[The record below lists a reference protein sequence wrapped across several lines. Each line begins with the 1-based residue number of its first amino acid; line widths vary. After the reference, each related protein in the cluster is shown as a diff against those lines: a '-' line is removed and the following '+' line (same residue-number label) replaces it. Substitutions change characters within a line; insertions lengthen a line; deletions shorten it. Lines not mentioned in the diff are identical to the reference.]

1 MNWQPRTKDGWGL
14 GLVERPRQ
22 TRLYRVDFMRP
33 SDIEFRVQ
41 LQGSPVILFLAA
53 LSLVAVPEALGQE
66 HIDFFEKKIRP
77 VLAER
82 CYQCH
87 SANAARTGTLM
98 GKLQLDTREGIQS
111 GGSRGP
117 AVVPGQPDQSMLIEA
132 MEYTNRN
139 LQMPPG
145 GKLPDSVIADFVE
158 WVALGAPDPRDAKAV
173 DTAAMDLESG
183 RRHWAFRP
191 LRPVDPPQVSAT
203 SPDEAAWTDSP
214 IDRFVLAKLAEMQFR
229 PSPEADRSTLI
240 RRAYLDL
247 IGLPPAPDEVDAFVR
262 DSSAT
267 PFRRLVDRLL
277 NSPHFGERWG
287 RHWLDVARFGESLGA
302 HEQDNAIRE
311 DAYRYR
317 DAVIRAFND
326 DLPYD
331 QFVRYQIAAA
341 PKSLPAWRRDLG
353 MFVQLGTSMSKTDNP
368 NDRKFH
374 RLDDMVSATG
384 QAFLALTVGC
394 ARCHDHKIDPI
405 TAEEYY
411 QLTAVFFDEAEVKPD
426 AGGKYVPLEVTTP
439 HLLAGGSWGRPVKPV
454 EPGFL
459 RVLMR
464 EDRGPMDWRPRPEA
478 TNGLDAQFGSSNL
491 GMLANW
497 LTDVE
502 HGAGALLAR
511 VIVNRLWQHHFGRGI
526 VSTPNDFGKLG
537 TAPTHPALLDWLA
550 SQLIREDWQLKPI
563 HRLIMNT
570 AVYKQAPG
578 ANFAQAGQDAYNEYL
593 WHRRPLRMEAE
604 VIRDHILSV
613 SGSLRTNI
621 YGPSTPIGNRK
632 ESFKDTPDTWR
643 RSVYLMSPR
652 FHLHPVLKI
661 FDPPDNTQSIGLRD
675 VSTTPSSTA
684 FMLNAP
690 FVWEQAERFAQR
702 VLARAGVAPG
712 PQIELVYRIALS
724 RPPTAEEREI
734 GLSFLG
740 QWRTGALAA
749 GKKPGSLD
757 APSPLVQY
765 CHAVMSLNEFVYV
778 H

>member
-1 MNWQPRTKDGWGL
+1 MEDRSGV
-14 GLVERPRQ
+14 VECQRGG
-22 TRLYRVDFMRP
+22 RVIRF
-33 SDIEFRVQ
+33 
-41 LQGSPVILFLAA
+41 
-53 LSLVAVPEALGQE
+53 LVAVSLLGVPGALGQD
-66 HIDFFEKKIRP
+66 HIDFFEKRIRP

-87 SANAARTGTLM
+87 SAEAARTGTLM
-98 GKLQLDTREGIQS
+98 GKLQLDTREGVQQ

-117 AVVPGQPDQSMLIEA
+117 AIVPGQPDQSMLIEA
-132 MEYTNRN
+132 LKYTDRN

-145 GKLPDSVIADFVE
+145 GKLPDSVIDDFVQ

-173 DTAAMDLESG
+173 DTAALDLESG
-183 RRHWAFRP
+183 RRHWAFRA
-191 LRPVDPPQVSAT
+191 LSPVDPPEISAVG
-203 SPDEAAWTDSP
+203 PVEAAWTDSP
-214 IDRFVLAKLAEMQFR
+214 IDRFVLAKLREMQFR
-229 PSPEADRSTLI
+229 PSQEADRTTLI
-240 RRAYLDL
+240 RRAYFDL
-247 IGLPPAPDEVDAFVR
+247 IGLPPPPDEVEALAR
-262 DSSAT
+262 DSSAA
-267 PFRRLVDRLL
+267 PFRQLVDRLL
-277 NSPHFGERWG
+277 TSPHYGERWG
-287 RHWLDVARFGESLGA
+287 RHWLDAARFGESSGA
-302 HEQDNAIRE
+302 HEGDNAIQE
-311 DAYRYR
+311 EAYRYR

-331 QFVRYQIAAA
+331 EFVRHQIAGA
-341 PKSLPAWRRDLG
+341 PKSLPAWQRDLG
-353 MFVQLGTSMSKTDNP
+353 MFVQIGTNLSKTDNP

-411 QLTAVFFDEAEVKPD
+411 QLTAVFFDEAEVIPD
-426 AGGKYVPLEVTTP
+426 AGGKHVPLEVTTP
-439 HLLAGGSWGRPVKPV
+439 HLLAGGSWASPVKPV

-464 EDRGPMDWRPRPEA
+464 DGRSPKDWQPRPEA
-478 TNGLDAQFGSSNL
+478 ANGLEAQSESSNL

-502 HGAGALLAR
+502 DGAGALLAR

-537 TAPTHPALLDWLA
+537 TEPTHPALLDWLA
-550 SQLIREDWQLKPI
+550 SQLIREGWRLKPI
-563 HRLIMNT
+563 HRLIMNS
-570 AVYKQAPG
+570 AVYKQASST
-578 ANFAQAGQDAYNEYL
+578 NLAQAEHDAYNEYL

-604 VIRDHILSV
+604 VIRDHMLSV
-613 SGSLRTNI
+613 SGSLLTST

-632 ESFKDTPDTWR
+632 QPFNDTPDTWR

-652 FHLHPVLKI
+652 FDLHPVLKI
-661 FDPPDNTQSIGLRD
+661 FDPPDNTQSIGLRE

-690 FVWEQAERFAQR
+690 FVWEQAKRFARR
-702 VLARAGVAPG
+702 VQGRVGDDPG
-712 PQIELVYRIALS
+712 LQIESVYRIALS
-724 RPPTAEEREI
+724 RPPTVEEREM
-734 GLSFLG
+734 GRTFLG
-740 QWRTGALAA
+740 QRPADVLEAD
-749 GKKPGSLD
+749 KEPDSLG

-765 CHAVMSLNEFVYV
+765 CHAVMSLNEFIYV
-778 H
+778 Q

>member
-1 MNWQPRTKDGWGL
+1 MIRFLIAVSLL
-14 GLVERPRQ
+14 G
-22 TRLYRVDFMRP
+22 
-33 SDIEFRVQ
+33 
-41 LQGSPVILFLAA
+41 A
-53 LSLVAVPEALGQE
+53 PEALGQDR
-66 HIDFFEKKIRP
+66 IGFFEKKIRP

-87 SANAARTGTLM
+87 SSEAARTGMLM
-98 GKLQLDTREGIQS
+98 GKLQLDTREGVQQ

-117 AVVPGQPDQSMLIEA
+117 GIVPGQPDQSMLIEA
-132 MEYTNRN
+132 LKYTDRN

-145 GKLPDSVIADFVE
+145 GKLPDSVIADFVQ
-158 WVALGAPDPRDAKAV
+158 WVALGAPDPREARAV
-173 DTAAMDLESG
+173 DTAAMALRSG

-191 LRPVDPPQVSAT
+191 LGPVDPPEVSAA
-203 SPDEAAWTDSP
+203 SPDEAAWAGSA
-214 IDRFVLAKLAEMQFR
+214 IDRFVLAKQREMQFR
-229 PSPEADRSTLI
+229 PSQEADRTTLI
-240 RRAYLDL
+240 RRAYFDL
-247 IGLPPAPDEVDAFVR
+247 IGLPPPPDEVEAFLR
-262 DSSAT
+262 DSSAA
-267 PFRRLVDRLL
+267 PFRQLVDRLL
-277 NSPHFGERWG
+277 ASPHYGERWG
-287 RHWLDVARFGESLGA
+287 RHWLDAARFGESLGA
-302 HEQDNAIRE
+302 HEGDNAIRE

-331 QFVRYQIAAA
+331 EFVRCQIAGA
-341 PKSLPAWRRDLG
+341 PKSSPAWRRDLG
-353 MFVQLGTSMSKTDNP
+353 MFVQIGTSLSKTDNP

-426 AGGKYVPLEVTTP
+426 AGGKHVPLEVTTP
-439 HLLAGGSWGRPVKPV
+439 HLLAGGSWARPVKPV

-464 EDRGPMDWRPRPEA
+464 DGRSPQDWRPRPEDA
-478 TNGLDAQFGSSNL
+478 SGLEARFESSKL

-497 LTDVE
+497 LADVE
-502 HGAGALLAR
+502 DGAGALLAR

-537 TAPTHPALLDWLA
+537 TEPTHPALLDWLA
-550 SQLIREDWQLKPI
+550 SRLIREGWQLKPI

-570 AVYKQAPG
+570 AVYQQA
-578 ANFAQAGQDAYNEYL
+578 ASTNLAQARHDAYNEYL

-613 SGSLRTNI
+613 SGSLRANVH
-621 YGPSTPIGNRK
+621 GPSTPIGNRK
-632 ESFKDTPDTWR
+632 RHFEDTPDTWR

-652 FHLHPVLKI
+652 FHLHPVLRI
-661 FDPPDNTQSIGLRD
+661 FDPPDNTQSIGLRY

-690 FVWEQAERFAQR
+690 FVWGQAERFARR
-702 VLARAGVAPG
+702 VRDRAGSDPG
-712 PQIELVYRIALS
+712 LRVETVYRIALS

-740 QWRTGALAA
+740 QRHAGALGA
-749 GKKPGSLD
+749 GTEPGSLD
-757 APSPLVQY
+757 GPSPLVQY
-765 CHAVMSLNEFVYV
+765 CHAVMSLNEFIYV

>member
-1 MNWQPRTKDGWGL
+1 M
-14 GLVERPRQ
+14 
-22 TRLYRVDFMRP
+22 
-33 SDIEFRVQ
+33 
-41 LQGSPVILFLAA
+41 ILSLIA
-53 LSLVAVPEALGQE
+53 LSLLGVTGALGQDQ
-66 HIDFFEKKIRP
+66 IDFFEKKIRP

-87 SANAARTGTLM
+87 SAESARTGTLM
-98 GKLQLDTREGIQS
+98 GKLQLDTREGVQQ

-117 AVVPGQPDQSMLIEA
+117 VIMPGQPDQSMLIEA
-132 MEYTNRN
+132 LQYTNAN

-145 GKLPDSVIADFVE
+145 GKLPDSVIADFVR
-158 WVALGAPDPRDAKAV
+158 WVALGAPDPREGKAV
-173 DTAAMDLESG
+173 NTAAMELEAG

-191 LRPVDPPQVSAT
+191 LRPVDPPEIPGA
-203 SPDEAAWTDSP
+203 SPDEAAWADAP
-214 IDRFVLAKLAEMQFR
+214 IDRFVLAKLREMQFL
-229 PSPEADRSTLI
+229 PSQEADRSTLI
-240 RRAYLDL
+240 RRAYFDL
-247 IGLPPAPDEVDAFVR
+247 IGLPPTPDEVEAFVG
-262 DSSAT
+262 DSSTT
-267 PFRRLVDRLL
+267 PFRQLVDRLL
-277 NSPHFGERWG
+277 DSPHYGERWG
-287 RHWLDVARFGESLGA
+287 RHWLDAARFGESLGA
-302 HEQDNAIRE
+302 HEGDNAIRD

-331 QFVRYQIAAA
+331 QFVRYQISGA
-341 PKSLPAWRRDLG
+341 PNSVPAKRRDLG
-353 MFVQLGTSMSKTDNP
+353 MFVQLGTNLSKTDNP

-426 AGGKYVPLEVTTP
+426 AGGKFVPLEVTTP
-439 HLLAGGSWGRPVKPV
+439 HLLAGGSWQSPVRPV

-464 EDRGPMDWRPRPEA
+464 DGRSPVDWRSRPEV
-478 TNGLDAQFGSSNL
+478 TDGPEAQFESPNL

-537 TAPTHPALLDWLA
+537 TEPTHPALLDWLA
-550 SQLIREDWQLKPI
+550 SQLIREGWQLKPI

-570 AVYKQAPG
+570 AVYKQA
-578 ANFAQAGQDAYNEYL
+578 ASTNLAQARQDAYNEYL

-613 SGSLRTNI
+613 SGSLRTDI
-621 YGPSTPIGNRK
+621 YGPSIPIGNRK
-632 ESFKDTPDTWR
+632 KAFQDTPDTWR
-643 RSVYLMSPR
+643 RSLYLMSPR
-652 FHLHPVLKI
+652 FHLHPVLKV

-675 VSTTPSSTA
+675 VSTTPGSTA

-702 VLARAGVAPG
+702 VQDRVGGDPNL
-712 PQIELVYRIALS
+712 QIESVYRIALS
-724 RPPTAEEREI
+724 RPPTVEEREI

-740 QWRTGALAA
+740 QRPAGGAEAKREL
-749 GKKPGSLD
+749 GSLD

-765 CHAVMSLNEFVYV
+765 CHAVMNLNEFIYV

>member
-1 MNWQPRTKDGWGL
+1 M
-14 GLVERPRQ
+14 
-22 TRLYRVDFMRP
+22 
-33 SDIEFRVQ
+33 
-41 LQGSPVILFLAA
+41 ILFFIAVCLT
-53 LSLVAVPEALGQE
+53 AVPKTLGQDR
-66 HIDFFEKKIRP
+66 IDFFEKKVRP

-82 CYQCH
+82 CYSCH
-87 SANAARTGTLM
+87 SAQAARTGMLM
-98 GKLQLDTREGIQS
+98 GKLQLDTREGVQQ

-117 AVVPGQPDQSMLIEA
+117 AIVPGQPDQSVLIEA
-132 MEYTNRN
+132 LKYTNRN

-145 GKLPDSVIADFVE
+145 GKLPDSVIADFVQ
-158 WVALGAPDPRDAKAV
+158 WVAIGAPDPRDAEAV
-173 DTAAMDLESG
+173 DTAAMDLEAG

-191 LRPVDPPQVSAT
+191 LRSVDPPQVSEA

-214 IDRFVLAKLAEMQFR
+214 IDRFVLSKLREMQFL
-229 PSPEADRSTLI
+229 PSKEADRPTLI
-240 RRAYLDL
+240 RRAYFDL
-247 IGLPPAPDEVDAFVR
+247 IGLPPAPDEVEAFVR
-262 DSSAT
+262 DSSAA

-277 NSPHFGERWG
+277 TSPHYGERWG
-287 RHWLDVARFGESLGA
+287 RHWLDTARFGESLGA

-331 QFVRYQIAAA
+331 EFVRYQVAGA
-341 PKSLPAWRRDLG
+341 PMSFPGGRQDLG
-353 MFVQLGTSMSKTDNP
+353 MFVQIGTNLSKTDNP

-426 AGGKYVPLEVTTP
+426 AGGKFVPLEVTTP
-439 HLLAGGSWGRPVKPV
+439 HLLAGGSWRRPVKPV

-464 EDRGPMDWRPRPEA
+464 DGRGPEDWRPPPEA
-478 TNGLDAQFGSSNL
+478 SNGLEAQIEASEL
-491 GMLANW
+491 EMLANW

-511 VIVNRLWQHHFGRGI
+511 VIVNRLWQHHFGLGI

-537 TAPTHPALLDWLA
+537 TEPTHPALLDWLA
-550 SQLIREDWQLKPI
+550 SELIREGWRLKPI

-570 AVYKQAPG
+570 AVYKQATTS
-578 ANFAQAGQDAYNEYL
+578 NLAQARHDADNEYL
-593 WHRRPLRMEAE
+593 WHRRPMRMEAE

-613 SGSLRTNI
+613 SGSLRRNV
-621 YGPSTPIGNRK
+621 YGPSTPVGSRK
-632 ESFKDTPDTWR
+632 QPFKDTPDTWR
-643 RSVYLMSPR
+643 RSIYLMSPR
-652 FHLHPVLKI
+652 FNLHPVLKI
-661 FDPPDNTQSIGLRD
+661 FDPPDNMQSIGLRD
-675 VSTTPSSTA
+675 VSTTPSSAA

-702 VLARAGVAPG
+702 VRERAGVDPG
-712 PQIELVYRIALS
+712 LQIESAYRIALS
-724 RPPTAEEREI
+724 RPPTVEEREI

-740 QWRTGALAA
+740 QRRTGGLEA
-749 GKKPGSLD
+749 GDKPGSSNT
-757 APSPLVQY
+757 PSPLVQY
-765 CHAVMSLNEFVYV
+765 CHAVMSLNEFIYV

>member
-1 MNWQPRTKDGWGL
+1 M
-14 GLVERPRQ
+14 
-22 TRLYRVDFMRP
+22 
-33 SDIEFRVQ
+33 
-41 LQGSPVILFLAA
+41 ILFLIA
-53 LSLVAVPEALGQE
+53 LSLLGVAEALGQDR
-66 HIDFFEKKIRP
+66 IDFFEKKIRP

-87 SANAARTGTLM
+87 SAEAARTGMLM
-98 GKLQLDTREGIQS
+98 GTLQLDTREGVQQ

-117 AVVPGQPDQSMLIEA
+117 AVVPGHPDQSMLIEA
-132 MEYTNRN
+132 LKYTNRN

-145 GKLPDSVIADFVE
+145 GRLPDSVIADFVQ
-158 WVALGAPDPRDAKAV
+158 WVALGAPDPREAKAV

-191 LRPVDPPQVSAT
+191 LRPVDPPQVSAA

-214 IDRFVLAKLAEMQFR
+214 IDRFVLAKLREMQFL
-229 PSPEADRSTLI
+229 PSQEADRPTLI
-240 RRAYLDL
+240 RRAYFDL
-247 IGLPPAPDEVDAFVR
+247 IGLPPAPDEVEAFVR
-262 DSSAT
+262 DSSAAT
-267 PFRRLVDRLL
+267 FRQLVDRLL
-277 NSPHFGERWG
+277 TSPHYGERWG
-287 RHWLDVARFGESLGA
+287 RHWLDAARFGESLGA
-302 HEQDNAIRE
+302 HEQDNAMRE

-331 QFVRYQIAAA
+331 EFVRYQVAGA
-341 PKSLPAWRRDLG
+341 PESFPAKRRDLG
-353 MFVQLGTSMSKTDNP
+353 MFVQIGTNLSKTDNP

-384 QAFLALTVGC
+384 QAFLALTIGC

-439 HLLAGGSWGRPVKPV
+439 HLLAGGSWERPVKPV

-464 EDRGPMDWRPRPEA
+464 DGRSPKDWQPRPEA
-478 TNGLDAQFGSSNL
+478 ANGLEAQFESSKL

-511 VIVNRLWQHHFGRGI
+511 VIVNRLWQYHFGRGI
-526 VSTPNDFGKLG
+526 VSTSNDFGKLG
-537 TAPTHPALLDWLA
+537 TEPTHPDLLDWLA
-550 SQLIREDWQLKPI
+550 SELIREGWQLKPI

-570 AVYKQAPG
+570 AVYKQA
-578 ANFAQAGQDAYNEYL
+578 ASTNLAQARHDAYNEYL

-604 VIRDHILSV
+604 VIRDHMLSV
-613 SGSLRTNI
+613 SGSLRTKM

-632 ESFKDTPDTWR
+632 KPFRDTPDTWR

-652 FHLHPVLKI
+652 FNLHPVLKI

-690 FVWEQAERFAQR
+690 FVWVQAERFAQR
-702 VLARAGVAPG
+702 VRDRVGGDPG
-712 PQIELVYRIALS
+712 LQIESVYRIALS
-724 RPPTAEEREI
+724 RPPTVEEREI

-740 QWRTGALAA
+740 QRGAGASEA
-749 GKKPGSLD
+749 GKEPGSLD

-765 CHAVMSLNEFVYV
+765 CHAVMSLNEFIYV

>member
-1 MNWQPRTKDGWGL
+1 MLLYLIAVSLL
-14 GLVERPRQ
+14 GV
-22 TRLYRVDFMRP
+22 
-33 SDIEFRVQ
+33 S
-41 LQGSPVILFLAA
+41 
-53 LSLVAVPEALGQE
+53 EALGQDR
-66 HIDFFEKKIRP
+66 IDFFENKIRP

-87 SANAARTGTLM
+87 SAEAVRAGMLM
-98 GKLQLDTREGIQS
+98 GKLQLDTREGVQQ

-132 MEYTNRN
+132 LQYANRN

-145 GKLPDSVIADFVE
+145 GKLPDSVIADFVQ
-158 WVALGAPDPRDAKAV
+158 WVGLGAPDPRDAKAV

-183 RRHWAFRP
+183 RRHWAFHP
-191 LRPVDPPQVSAT
+191 LRAVDPPQLSAA
-203 SPDEAAWTDSP
+203 SPDESAWTESP
-214 IDRFVLAKLAEMQFR
+214 IDRFVLAKQREMQFR
-229 PSPEADRSTLI
+229 PSQEADRTTLI
-240 RRAYLDL
+240 RRAYFDL
-247 IGLPPAPDEVDAFVR
+247 IGLPPPPEEVEAFVR
-262 DSSAT
+262 DSSAA
-267 PFRRLVDRLL
+267 PFSQLVDRLL
-277 NSPHFGERWG
+277 ASPNYGERWG
-287 RHWLDVARFGESLGA
+287 RHWLDAARFGESLGA

-317 DAVIRAFND
+317 DAVIRTFND
-326 DLPYD
+326 GLPYD
-331 QFVRYQIAAA
+331 EFVRYQVAGASM
-341 PKSLPAWRRDLG
+341 SLPAGRRDLG
-353 MFVQLGTSMSKTDNP
+353 MFVQLGTNLSKTDNP

-411 QLTAVFFDEAEVKPD
+411 QLTAVFFDEADVEPD
-426 AGGKYVPLEVTTP
+426 AGGKYIPLEVTTP
-439 HLLAGGSWGRPVKPV
+439 HLLAAGSWQRPVKPV

-464 EDRGPMDWRPRPEA
+464 DGRNPKDWRPRPEA
-478 TNGLDAQFGSSNL
+478 TNGLEAQSESSKL

-511 VIVNRLWQHHFGRGI
+511 VIVNRLWQRHFGRGI

-537 TAPTHPALLDWLA
+537 TQPTHPALLDWLA
-550 SQLIREDWQLKPI
+550 SQLIREGWQLKPI
-563 HRLIMNT
+563 HLLIMNS
-570 AVYKQAPG
+570 AVYKQA
-578 ANFAQAGQDAYNEYL
+578 ASTNSDQARHDAYNEYL

-613 SGSLRTNI
+613 SGSLRTNM

-632 ESFKDTPDTWR
+632 EPFKDTPDTWR

-652 FHLHPVLKI
+652 FDLHPVLKI

-702 VLARAGVAPG
+702 VRDRVGGDPG
-712 PQIELVYRIALS
+712 LQIGSVYRIALS

-740 QWRTGALAA
+740 QRRAGALEA
-749 GKKPGSLD
+749 GQEPESLD

-765 CHAVMSLNEFVYV
+765 CHAVMSLNEFIYV

>member
-1 MNWQPRTKDGWGL
+1 MIP
-14 GLVERPRQ
+14 
-22 TRLYRVDFMRP
+22 
-33 SDIEFRVQ
+33 
-41 LQGSPVILFLAA
+41 FLIA
-53 LSLVAVPEALGQE
+53 LSLLGVPEALGQDR
-66 HIDFFEKKIRP
+66 IDFFEKKIRP
-77 VLAER
+77 VLAEQ
-82 CYQCH
+82 CYPCH
-87 SANAARTGTLM
+87 STEAARTGMLM
-98 GKLQLDTREGIQS
+98 GKLQLDTREGVQQ

-132 MEYTNRN
+132 LTYTNRN

-145 GKLPDSVIADFVE
+145 GRLSDSVIADFVQ
-158 WVALGAPDPRDAKAV
+158 WVALGAPDPREARAV
-173 DTAAMDLESG
+173 DTAAMVLESG

-191 LRPVDPPQVSAT
+191 LGPVDPPQVSAA

-214 IDRFVLAKLAEMQFR
+214 IDRFVLAKQREMQFV
-229 PSPEADRSTLI
+229 PSKEADRPTLI
-240 RRAYLDL
+240 RRAYFDL
-247 IGLPPAPDEVDAFVR
+247 IGLPPTPDEVEAFVR
-262 DSSAT
+262 DSSVES
-267 PFRRLVDRLL
+267 FRQLVDQLL
-277 NSPHFGERWG
+277 ASPHYGERWG
-287 RHWLDVARFGESLGA
+287 RHWLDAARFGESLGA

-317 DAVIRAFND
+317 DAVILAFND

-331 QFVRYQIAAA
+331 EFVRYQVAGA
-341 PKSLPAWRRDLG
+341 PESFPAKRRDLG
-353 MFVQLGTSMSKTDNP
+353 MFVQIGTNLSKTDNP

-439 HLLAGGSWGRPVKPV
+439 HLLAGGSWRRPVKPV

-464 EDRGPMDWRPRPEA
+464 DGRSPKDWQPRREA
-478 TNGLDAQFGSSNL
+478 SDGLEAQSESSKL

-537 TAPTHPALLDWLA
+537 TEPTHPALLDWLA
-550 SQLIREDWQLKPI
+550 SQLIREAWQLKPI

-570 AVYKQAPG
+570 AVYRQAVG
-578 ANFAQAGQDAYNEYL
+578 TSLAQARRDAYNEYL
-593 WHRRPLRMEAE
+593 WYRRPLRMEAE

-632 ESFKDTPDTWR
+632 NPFKDTPDTWR
-643 RSVYLMSPR
+643 RSVYLMSTR

-661 FDPPDNTQSIGLRD
+661 FDPPDNTQSVGLRD

-690 FVWEQAERFAQR
+690 FVWEHARHFAQR
-702 VLARAGVAPG
+702 VRDRAGGDPG
-712 PQIELVYRIALS
+712 LQIESVYRIALS
-724 RPPTAEEREI
+724 RPPTVEEREI

-740 QWRTGALAA
+740 QRRA
-749 GKKPGSLD
+749 GRLEASEEPGSVD
-757 APSPLVQY
+757 TPSPLAQY
-765 CHAVMSLNEFVYV
+765 CHAVMGLNEFIYV

>member
-1 MNWQPRTKDGWGL
+1 MIRFLIAVSFL
-14 GLVERPRQ
+14 G
-22 TRLYRVDFMRP
+22 
-33 SDIEFRVQ
+33 
-41 LQGSPVILFLAA
+41 
-53 LSLVAVPEALGQE
+53 VPAALGQDR
-66 HIDFFEKKIRP
+66 IDFFEKKIRP

-87 SANAARTGTLM
+87 SAEAARAGTLM
-98 GKLQLDTREGIQS
+98 GKLQLDTREGVQQ

-132 MEYTNRN
+132 LEYTNHN

-145 GKLPDSVIADFVE
+145 GKLPDSVIADFVQ
-158 WVALGAPDPRDAKAV
+158 WVSLGAPDPRDAKAV

-191 LRPVDPPQVSAT
+191 LSPVDPPEISAT
-203 SPDEAAWTDSP
+203 DPDDAAWTDSP
-214 IDRFVLAKLAEMQFR
+214 IDRFVLAKLHEMQFR
-229 PSPEADRSTLI
+229 PSQEADRTTLI
-240 RRAYLDL
+240 RRAYFDL
-247 IGLPPAPDEVDAFVR
+247 IGLPPPPDEVEEFVR
-262 DSSAT
+262 DSTAA
-267 PFRRLVDRLL
+267 PFRQLVDRLL
-277 NSPHFGERWG
+277 TSPHYGERWG
-287 RHWLDVARFGESLGA
+287 RHWLDAARFGESSGA
-302 HEQDNAIRE
+302 HEGDNAIQE

-331 QFVRYQIAAA
+331 EFVRYQIAGA
-341 PKSLPAWRRDLG
+341 PKSSPAWRRDLG
-353 MFVQLGTSMSKTDNP
+353 MFVQIGTNLSKTDNP

-411 QLTAVFFDEAEVKPD
+411 QLTAVFFDEAEVIPD
-426 AGGKYVPLEVTTP
+426 AGGKHVPLEVTTP
-439 HLLAGGSWGRPVKPV
+439 HLLAGGSWASPVKPV

-464 EDRGPMDWRPRPEA
+464 DGRSPKDWQPRPDA
-478 TNGLDAQFGSSNL
+478 ANGLEAQSESSNL

-502 HGAGALLAR
+502 DGAGALLAR

-537 TAPTHPALLDWLA
+537 TEPTHPALLDWLA
-550 SQLIREDWQLKPI
+550 SQLIREGWRLKPI
-563 HRLIMNT
+563 HRLIMNS
-570 AVYKQAPG
+570 AVYKQA
-578 ANFAQAGQDAYNEYL
+578 ASTNLAQAEHDAYNEYL

-604 VIRDHILSV
+604 VIRDHMLSV
-613 SGSLRTNI
+613 SGSLLTNT

-632 ESFKDTPDTWR
+632 QPFNDTPDTWR

-652 FHLHPVLKI
+652 FDLHPVLKI
-661 FDPPDNTQSIGLRD
+661 FDPPDNTQSIGLRE

-690 FVWEQAERFAQR
+690 FVWEQAKRFARR
-702 VLARAGVAPG
+702 VQGRVGDDPG
-712 PQIELVYRIALS
+712 LQIESVYRIALS
-724 RPPTAEEREI
+724 RPPTVEEREM

-740 QWRTGALAA
+740 QRPADALEA
-749 GKKPGSLD
+749 GKEPDSLD

-765 CHAVMSLNEFVYV
+765 CHAVMSLNEFIYV
-778 H
+778 Q

>member
-1 MNWQPRTKDGWGL
+1 VQAQGRRVTLFRFFIAVSLL
-14 GLVERPRQ
+14 GVP
-22 TRLYRVDFMRP
+22 
-33 SDIEFRVQ
+33 
-41 LQGSPVILFLAA
+41 GALA
-53 LSLVAVPEALGQE
+53 QDD
-66 HIDFFEKKIRP
+66 IDFFEKKIRP

-87 SANAARTGTLM
+87 SSEAARAGTLM
-98 GKLQLDTREGIQS
+98 GKLQLDTWAGVEQ

-117 AVVPGQPDQSMLIEA
+117 SVVPGQPDQSTLIEA
-132 MEYTNRN
+132 LEYTNRN

-145 GKLPDSVIADFVE
+145 GKLPDSVIADFVQ
-158 WVALGAPDPRDAKAV
+158 WVTLGAPDPRDAQAV
-173 DTAAMDLESG
+173 DTAAMDLEAG

-191 LRPVDPPQVSAT
+191 LRPVDPPQVSAAN
-203 SPDEAAWTDSP
+203 PVEAAWSDSP
-214 IDRFVLAKLAEMQFR
+214 IDRFVLAKLREMQFR
-229 PSPEADRSTLI
+229 PSQEADRTTLI
-240 RRAYLDL
+240 RRAYFDL
-247 IGLPPAPDEVDAFVR
+247 IGLPPGPDEVEAFVR
-262 DSSAT
+262 DSSAA
-267 PFRRLVDRLL
+267 PFRELVDRLL
-277 NSPHFGERWG
+277 TSPHYGERWG
-287 RHWLDVARFGESLGA
+287 RHWLDAARFGESLGA
-302 HEQDNAIRE
+302 HEGDNAIRE
-311 DAYRYR
+311 EAYRYR

-331 QFVRYQIAAA
+331 EFVRYQVAGAMD
-341 PKSLPAWRRDLG
+341 SLPAGRQDLG
-353 MFVQLGTSMSKTDNP
+353 MFVQLGTSLSKTDNP

-384 QAFLALTVGC
+384 QAFLALTIGC

-426 AGGKYVPLEVTTP
+426 AGGKYVPLELTTP
-439 HLLAGGSWGRPVKPV
+439 HLLAAGSWRRPVKPV

-464 EDRGPMDWRPRPEA
+464 EGRSPTDWQPRPEA
-478 TNGLDAQFGSSNL
+478 TNGLEEQSESSKL

-511 VIVNRLWQHHFGRGI
+511 VIVNRLWHHHFGRGI

-537 TAPTHPALLDWLA
+537 TEPTHPALLDWLA
-550 SQLIREDWQLKPI
+550 SKLIQEGWRFKPI
-563 HRLIMNT
+563 HRLMMNS
-570 AVYKQAPG
+570 AVYRQA
-578 ANFAQAGQDAYNEYL
+578 ASTELAQAQHDAYNEYL
-593 WHRRPLRMEAE
+593 WHRRPVRMEAE

-613 SGSLRTNI
+613 SGALRMNM
-621 YGPSTPIGNRK
+621 YGPSTPIGDRK
-632 ESFKDTPDTWR
+632 TPFNDTPDTWR
-643 RSVYLMSPR
+643 RSIYLMSPR
-652 FHLHPVLKI
+652 FHLHPVLRI

-690 FVWEQAERFAQR
+690 FVWEQAKRFAQR
-702 VLARAGVAPG
+702 VQDRVGGDPG
-712 PQIELVYRIALS
+712 LQIESVYRIALS

-740 QWRTGALAA
+740 QRGTGGLEAGTEAESMNAL
-749 GKKPGSLD
+749 
-757 APSPLVQY
+757 SPLAQY
-765 CHAVMSLNEFVYV
+765 CHAVMGLNEFIYV

>member
-1 MNWQPRTKDGWGL
+1 M
-14 GLVERPRQ
+14 
-22 TRLYRVDFMRP
+22 
-33 SDIEFRVQ
+33 
-41 LQGSPVILFLAA
+41 ILFLIG
-53 LSLVAVPEALGQE
+53 LSLLAVPEALGQDR
-66 HIDFFEKKIRP
+66 IDFFENKIRP
-77 VLAER
+77 VLAEQ

-87 SANAARTGTLM
+87 SAEAARTGILM
-98 GKLQLDTREGIQS
+98 GRLQLDTREGVQL

-132 MEYTNRN
+132 LEYTNRN

-145 GKLPDSVIADFVE
+145 GKLPDSVIADFVQ
-158 WVALGAPDPRDAKAV
+158 WVTLGAPDPRDAKAV

-191 LRPVDPPQVSAT
+191 LRPVDPPEVSAAG
-203 SPDEAAWTDSP
+203 PDEAAWTDSP
-214 IDRFVLAKLAEMQFR
+214 IDRFVLAKLREMQFL
-229 PSPEADRSTLI
+229 PSQEADRPTLI
-240 RRAYLDL
+240 RRAYFDL
-247 IGLPPAPDEVDAFVR
+247 IGLPPEPDEVEAFVR
-262 DSSAT
+262 DPSAGA
-267 PFRRLVDRLL
+267 FRQLVDRLL
-277 NSPHFGERWG
+277 TSPHYGERWG
-287 RHWLDVARFGESLGA
+287 RHWLDAARFGESLGA

-311 DAYRYR
+311 GAYQYR

-326 DLPYD
+326 DLPYHE
-331 QFVRYQIAAA
+331 FVRYQVAGA
-341 PKSLPAWRRDLG
+341 PESLPAIRRDLG
-353 MFVQLGTSMSKTDNP
+353 MFVQLGTNLSKTDNP

-439 HLLAGGSWGRPVKPV
+439 HLLAGGSWQRPVKPV

-464 EDRGPMDWRPRPEA
+464 DDRSPTDWRPRPE
-478 TNGLDAQFGSSNL
+478 TSNVLEAQSESSKL

-537 TAPTHPALLDWLA
+537 TEPTHPALLDWLT
-550 SQLIREDWQLKPI
+550 SQLIREGWQLKPI
-563 HRLIMNT
+563 HRLIMNS
-570 AVYKQAPG
+570 AVYKQA
-578 ANFAQAGQDAYNEYL
+578 ASTNLAQARHDAYNEYL

-613 SGSLRTNI
+613 SGSLRTNM

-632 ESFKDTPDTWR
+632 QPFKDTPDTWR

-675 VSTTPSSTA
+675 VSTTPTSTA

-702 VLARAGVAPG
+702 VRDRVGGDPSL
-712 PQIELVYRIALS
+712 QIELVYRIALS
-724 RPPTAEEREI
+724 RPPTVAEHEI

-740 QWRTGALAA
+740 QLRTGGLEAV
-749 GKKPGSLD
+749 KEPGSLD
-757 APSPLVQY
+757 APSPLLQY
-765 CHAVMSLNEFVYV
+765 CHAVMSLNEFIYV

>member
-1 MNWQPRTKDGWGL
+1 MIRFLIAVSLL
-14 GLVERPRQ
+14 GVSGALAQDR
-22 TRLYRVDFMRP
+22 
-33 SDIEFRVQ
+33 IE
-41 LQGSPVILFLAA
+41 L
-53 LSLVAVPEALGQE
+53 
-66 HIDFFEKKIRP
+66 FEKKIRP
-77 VLAER
+77 VLAEH

-87 SANAARTGTLM
+87 SAEAARAGTLM
-98 GKLQLDTREGIQS
+98 GKLQLDTREGVQQ

-132 MEYTNRN
+132 LEYTNRN

-145 GKLPDSVIADFVE
+145 GKLPDSVVADFVQ
-158 WVALGAPDPRDAKAV
+158 WVALGAPDPREGKAV
-173 DTAAMDLESG
+173 DTTAMDLEAG
-183 RRHWAFRP
+183 RRHWAFHP
-191 LRPVDPPQVSAT
+191 LRSVDPPQVSTA
-203 SPDEAAWTDSP
+203 SPDETAWSGSP
-214 IDRFVLAKLAEMQFR
+214 IDRFVLAKQREMQFL
-229 PSPEADRSTLI
+229 PSPEADRPTLI
-240 RRAYLDL
+240 RRAYFDL
-247 IGLPPAPDEVDAFVR
+247 IGLPPTPDEVEAFVR

-267 PFRRLVDRLL
+267 SFRELVDRLL
-277 NSPHFGERWG
+277 ASPHYGERWG
-287 RHWLDVARFGESLGA
+287 RHWLDAARFGESLGA
-302 HEQDNAIRE
+302 HEQDNAVRE

-331 QFVRYQIAAA
+331 EFVRFQVAGA
-341 PKSLPAWRRDLG
+341 PKSFPATRRDLG
-353 MFVQLGTSMSKTDNP
+353 MFVQLGTSLSKTDNP

-384 QAFLALTVGC
+384 QAFLALTIGC

-411 QLTAVFFDEAEVKPD
+411 QLTAVFFDEVDVKPD
-426 AGGKYVPLEVTTP
+426 AGGKYVPLELTAP
-439 HLLAGGSWGRPVKPV
+439 HLLSGGSWRSPVKPV

-464 EDRGPMDWRPRPEA
+464 NGRSPTDWQLGPEA
-478 TNGLDAQFGSSNL
+478 TTGLEAQFDSSEL

-537 TAPTHPALLDWLA
+537 TEPTHPALLDWLA
-550 SQLIREDWQLKPI
+550 SQLIREGWQLKPI
-563 HRLIMNT
+563 HRLIMNS
-570 AVYKQAPG
+570 AVYKQA
-578 ANFAQAGQDAYNEYL
+578 ASTNVAQARQDAYNEYL

-621 YGPSTPIGNRK
+621 FGRSTPIGNRK
-632 ESFKDTPDTWR
+632 QTFNDTPETWR
-643 RSVYLMSPR
+643 RSLYLMSPR
-652 FHLHPVLKI
+652 FHLHPVLKV
-661 FDPPDNTQSIGLRD
+661 FDPVDNTQSIGLRD

-690 FVWEQAERFAQR
+690 FVWEQAKRFAQR
-702 VLARAGVAPG
+702 VQDRVGGDPG
-712 PQIELVYRIALS
+712 LQIESVYRIALS
-724 RPPTAEEREI
+724 RPPTPEEREI
-734 GLSFLG
+734 GVSFLG
-740 QWRTGALAA
+740 QGRSGGLEA
-749 GKKPGSLD
+749 GKEPGSSD
-757 APSPLVQY
+757 APSPLAQY
-765 CHAVMSLNEFVYV
+765 CHAVMSLNEFIYV

>member
-1 MNWQPRTKDGWGL
+1 MSRFIIA
-14 GLVERPRQ
+14 V
-22 TRLYRVDFMRP
+22 
-33 SDIEFRVQ
+33 
-41 LQGSPVILFLAA
+41 
-53 LSLVAVPEALGQE
+53 SLLAVPEALGQDR
-66 HIDFFEKKIRP
+66 IDFFEKKIRP

-87 SANAARTGTLM
+87 SAEAARTGTLM
-98 GKLQLDTREGIQS
+98 GKLQLDTREGVRQ

-117 AVVPGQPDQSMLIEA
+117 AVVPGQPDQSVLIEA
-132 MEYTNRN
+132 LKYANRN

-145 GKLPDSVIADFVE
+145 GKLPDSVINDFVQ
-158 WVALGAPDPRDAKAV
+158 WVALGGSDPRDAKAV

-183 RRHWAFRP
+183 RRYWAFRP
-191 LRPVDPPQVSAT
+191 LSPVDPPELAAAG
-203 SPDEAAWTDSP
+203 PDEATWADSP
-214 IDRFVLAKLAEMQFR
+214 IDRFVLAKLREMQFR
-229 PSPEADRSTLI
+229 PSQEADRTTLI
-240 RRAYLDL
+240 RRAYFDL
-247 IGLPPAPDEVDAFVR
+247 IGLPPSPDEVEAFVR
-262 DSSAT
+262 DSSEA
-267 PFRRLVDRLL
+267 PFRQLVDRLL
-277 NSPHFGERWG
+277 TSPHYGERWG
-287 RHWLDVARFGESLGA
+287 RHWLDVARFGESIGA
-302 HEQDNAIRE
+302 HEGDNAIQE
-311 DAYRYR
+311 EAYRYR

-331 QFVRYQIAAA
+331 EFVRFQVAGA
-341 PKSLPAWRRDLG
+341 PKSFPAWRGDLG
-353 MFVQLGTSMSKTDNP
+353 MFVQIGTNLSRTDNP

-411 QLTAVFFDEAEVKPD
+411 QLTAVFFDKADVKAD
-426 AGGKYVPLEVTTP
+426 AGGKHIPLEVTTP
-439 HLLAGGSWGRPVKPV
+439 HLLAGGSWASPVKPV

-464 EDRGPMDWRPRPEA
+464 EGSSPKDWQPRAEA
-478 TNGLDAQFGSSNL
+478 ANSLEAQSESSNL

-502 HGAGALLAR
+502 DGAGALLAR

-537 TAPTHPALLDWLA
+537 TEPTHPALLDWLA
-550 SQLIREDWQLKPI
+550 SQLIREGWRLKPI
-563 HRLIMNT
+563 HRLIMNS
-570 AVYKQAPG
+570 AVYTQA
-578 ANFAQAGQDAYNEYL
+578 ASTNLAQAEHDAYNEYL

-613 SGSLRTNI
+613 SGSLRTNT

-632 ESFKDTPDTWR
+632 QPFRDTPDTWR

-652 FHLHPVLKI
+652 FDLHPVLKI
-661 FDPPDNTQSIGLRD
+661 FDPPDNAQSIGLRD

-702 VLARAGVAPG
+702 VQDRVGGDPG
-712 PQIELVYRIALS
+712 LQIESVYRIALS
-724 RPPTAEEREI
+724 RSPTVEEREI

-740 QWRTGALAA
+740 QWPASALEA
-749 GKKPGSLD
+749 GKERRPLD
-757 APSPLVQY
+757 NPSQLVQY
-765 CHAVMSLNEFVYV
+765 CHAVMSLNEFIYV

>member
-1 MNWQPRTKDGWGL
+1 MILFLIAL
-14 GLVERPRQ
+14 GLVGAPGAFGQ
-22 TRLYRVDFMRP
+22 GH
-33 SDIEFRVQ
+33 IE
-41 LQGSPVILFLAA
+41 
-53 LSLVAVPEALGQE
+53 
-66 HIDFFEKKIRP
+66 FFEKKIRP

-87 SANAARTGTLM
+87 SAEAARKGTLM
-98 GKLQLDTREGIQS
+98 GNLQLDTREGVQL

-132 MEYTNRN
+132 LKYANRN

-145 GKLPDSVIADFVE
+145 GKLADSVIADFVQ
-158 WVALGAPDPRDAKAV
+158 WVALGAPDPREAKAV

-183 RRHWAFRP
+183 RRHWAFLP
-191 LRPVDPPQVSAT
+191 LGPVDPPGVSKAG
-203 SPDEAAWTDSP
+203 PDQAAWTDSA
-214 IDRFVLAKLAEMQFR
+214 IDRFVLAKLRETQLHA
-229 PSPEADRSTLI
+229 SPEADRPTLI
-240 RRAYLDL
+240 RRAYFDL
-247 IGLPPAPDEVDAFVR
+247 IGLPPEPAEVEAFVR
-262 DSSAT
+262 DTSAA
-267 PFRRLVDRLL
+267 PFRQLVDRLL
-277 NSPHFGERWG
+277 TSPHYGERWG
-287 RHWLDVARFGESLGA
+287 RHWLDAARFGESLGA

-331 QFVRYQIAAA
+331 EFVRYQVAGT
-341 PKSLPAWRRDLG
+341 PDSFPPWRRDLG
-353 MFVQLGTSMSKTDNP
+353 MFVQIGTSLSKTDNP

-384 QAFLALTVGC
+384 QAFLALTIGC

-426 AGGKYVPLEVTTP
+426 AGGKYIPLEVTTP
-439 HLLAGGSWGRPVKPV
+439 HLLAGGSWRRPVKPV

-464 EDRGPMDWRPRPEA
+464 DGLSPKNWRPPPESGH
-478 TNGLDAQFGSSNL
+478 GLEAQSEASKL

-537 TAPTHPALLDWLA
+537 TEPTHPALLDWLA
-550 SQLIREDWQLKPI
+550 SELIREGWQLKPI
-563 HRLIMNT
+563 HRLIMNSAT
-570 AVYKQAPG
+570 YKQAAG
-578 ANFAQAGQDAYNEYL
+578 TDLAQARHDAFNEYL

-604 VIRDHILSV
+604 VIRDHMLSV
-613 SGSLRTNI
+613 SGSLRTNT
-621 YGPSTPIGNRK
+621 YGPSTPIGDRK
-632 ESFKDTPDTWR
+632 EPFRDTPDTWR

-652 FHLHPVLKI
+652 FNLHPVLKI

-702 VLARAGVAPG
+702 VRDRAGGDPG
-712 PQIELVYRIALS
+712 LQIESVYQIALS

-740 QWRTGALAA
+740 RRGADASDA
-749 GKKPGSLD
+749 GKQSGHLD
-757 APSPLVQY
+757 APSPLVRY
-765 CHAVMSLNEFVYV
+765 CHSVMSLNEFIYV

>member
-1 MNWQPRTKDGWGL
+1 M
-14 GLVERPRQ
+14 
-22 TRLYRVDFMRP
+22 
-33 SDIEFRVQ
+33 
-41 LQGSPVILFLAA
+41 ILFLIAV
-53 LSLVAVPEALGQE
+53 SLFGVAEALGQDRV
-66 HIDFFEKKIRP
+66 DFFEKKIRP

-87 SANAARTGTLM
+87 SAEAARMGMLM
-98 GKLQLDTREGIQS
+98 GKLQLDTREGVQL

-117 AVVPGQPDQSMLIEA
+117 AVVPEQPDQSMLIEA
-132 MEYTNRN
+132 LMYANRN

-145 GKLPDSVIADFVE
+145 GKLPDSVIADFVQ
-158 WVALGAPDPRDAKAV
+158 WVDLGAPDPREAKAV

-191 LRPVDPPQVSAT
+191 LRPVEPPQVSAA
-203 SPDEAAWTDSP
+203 SPDQAAWTDSP
-214 IDRFVLAKLAEMQFR
+214 IDRFVLAKMREMQFL
-229 PSPEADRSTLI
+229 PSQEADRPTLI
-240 RRAYLDL
+240 RRAYFDL
-247 IGLPPAPDEVDAFVR
+247 IGLPPTPDEVEAFVR
-262 DSSAT
+262 DASAAL
-267 PFRRLVDRLL
+267 FRQLVDRLL
-277 NSPHFGERWG
+277 TSPHYGERWG
-287 RHWLDVARFGESLGA
+287 RHWLDAARFGESLGA

-317 DAVIRAFND
+317 DAVIRAFNE

-331 QFVRYQIAAA
+331 EFVRYQVAAA
-341 PKSLPAWRRDLG
+341 PTGFPAWRRDLA
-353 MFVQLGTSMSKTDNP
+353 MFVQIGTNLSKTDNP

-426 AGGKYVPLEVTTP
+426 AGGKYVPLEVPTP
-439 HLLAGGSWGRPVKPV
+439 HLLAGGSWERPVKPV

-464 EDRGPMDWRPRPEA
+464 DGRSPKDWRPRPEA
-478 TNGLDAQFGSSNL
+478 NDGLEAQFELSKL

-511 VIVNRLWQHHFGRGI
+511 VIVNRLWQHHFGRGL

-537 TAPTHPALLDWLA
+537 TEPTHPALLDWLA
-550 SQLIREDWQLKPI
+550 SQLIREGWQLKPI

-570 AVYKQAPG
+570 AVYKQA
-578 ANFAQAGQDAYNEYL
+578 ATTNLAQARHDAYNEYL
-593 WHRRPLRMEAE
+593 WYRRPLRMEAE

-613 SGSLRTNI
+613 SGSLLTNI
-621 YGPSTPIGNRK
+621 SGPSTRIGNRK
-632 ESFKDTPDTWR
+632 KPFEDTPDTWR

-652 FHLHPVLKI
+652 FNLHPVLKV

-675 VSTTPSSTA
+675 VSTTPSSTL
-684 FMLNAP
+684 FMLNAL
-690 FVWEQAERFAQR
+690 FVWGQAERFAER
-702 VLARAGVAPG
+702 VRDRVGGDPG
-712 PQIELVYRIALS
+712 LQIELVYRIALA
-724 RPPTAEEREI
+724 RPPTVEERKI
-734 GLSFLG
+734 GLSFLD
-740 QWRTGALAA
+740 QQAA
-749 GKKPGSLD
+749 GAPEVGKQAESVD

-765 CHAVMSLNEFVYV
+765 CHAVMSLNEFIYV

>member
-1 MNWQPRTKDGWGL
+1 MQANR
-14 GLVERPRQ
+14 
-22 TRLYRVDFMRP
+22 
-33 SDIEFRVQ
+33 
-41 LQGSPVILFLAA
+41 VILFFIA
-53 LSLVAVPEALGQE
+53 LSLLGAAEALAQDR
-66 HIDFFEKKIRP
+66 IDFFEKKIRP
-77 VLAER
+77 VLVER

-87 SANAARTGTLM
+87 SAEAARKGMLM
-98 GKLQLDTREGIQS
+98 GTLQLDTREGVRQ

-117 AVVPGQPDQSMLIEA
+117 AVVPGHPDRSLLIEA
-132 MEYTNRN
+132 LKYANRN

-145 GKLPDSVIADFVE
+145 GRLPDPVIADFVQ
-158 WVALGAPDPRDAKAV
+158 WVALGAPDPREAKAV
-173 DTAAMDLESG
+173 DTAAIDLESG

-191 LRPVDPPQVSAT
+191 LRPVDPPQVSAA

-214 IDRFVLAKLAEMQFR
+214 IDRFVLARLREMRFL
-229 PSPEADRSTLI
+229 PSREADRPTLI
-240 RRAYLDL
+240 RRAYFDL
-247 IGLPPAPDEVDAFVR
+247 IGLPPSPDEVEAFVR
-262 DSSAT
+262 DSSAK

-277 NSPHFGERWG
+277 ASPHYGERWG
-287 RHWLDVARFGESLGA
+287 RHWLDAARFGESLGA
-302 HEQDNAIRE
+302 HEGDNAIRE

-331 QFVRYQIAAA
+331 EFVRCQVAGA
-341 PKSLPAWRRDLG
+341 PESFPAKRRDLG
-353 MFVQLGTSMSKTDNP
+353 MFVQMGTNLSRADNP

-384 QAFLALTVGC
+384 QAFLALTIGC

-439 HLLAGGSWGRPVKPV
+439 HLLAGGSWRRPVKPV

-464 EDRGPMDWRPRPEA
+464 DGRGPKDWQPRPEA
-478 TNGLDAQFGSSNL
+478 AHGLESQFEPSKL
-491 GMLANW
+491 GMLASW

-511 VIVNRLWQHHFGRGI
+511 VIVNRLWRHHFGRGI

-537 TAPTHPALLDWLA
+537 TEPTHPALLDWLA
-550 SQLIREDWQLKPI
+550 SELIREGWQLKPI

-570 AVYKQAPG
+570 AVYKQAAG
-578 ANFAQAGQDAYNEYL
+578 ANLDQARRDAGNEYL

-604 VIRDHILSV
+604 VIRDHMLSV
-613 SGSLRTNI
+613 SGSLRTEM
-621 YGPSTPIGNRK
+621 YGPSMPIGDRK
-632 ESFKDTPDTWR
+632 NPFRDTPDTWR

-652 FHLHPVLKI
+652 LHLHPVLKI

-675 VSTTPSSTA
+675 VSTTPGSTA

-702 VLARAGVAPG
+702 VRDRVGGDPG
-712 PQIELVYRIALS
+712 RQIESVYLIALS
-724 RPPTAEEREI
+724 RPPTVEEREI

-740 QWRTGALAA
+740 QRGADAPEA
-749 GKKPGSLD
+749 GKETGSMD
-757 APSPLVQY
+757 APSPLVRY
-765 CHAVMSLNEFVYV
+765 CHAVMSLNEFIYV